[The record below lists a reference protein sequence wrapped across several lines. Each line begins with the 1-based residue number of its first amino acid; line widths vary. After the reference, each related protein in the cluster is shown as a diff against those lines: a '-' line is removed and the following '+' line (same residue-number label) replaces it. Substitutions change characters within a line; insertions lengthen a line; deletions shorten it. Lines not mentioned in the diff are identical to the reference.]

1 MSGEKMIIKEFPPSA
16 EDFCRLRALTKLS
29 PRGYEHV
36 VRALPA
42 SLYGVH
48 IIADDQVIAM
58 GRVVGDGVINFEIV
72 DVAVHPS
79 YQGKGYGKV
88 IMEHIMKYLG
98 KTAAPGAYIT
108 LMADVPELYEKF
120 GFRLSR
126 PCSEGMYMNWN
137 L

>member
-1 MSGEKMIIKEFPPSA
+1 MVGEKMIIKESPPSA
-16 EDFCRLRALTKLS
+16 EDFCRLRMLTKLS
-29 PRGYEHV
+29 PRGYEYV

-48 IIADDQVIAM
+48 IIADGQVIAM

-79 YQGKGYGKV
+79 YQGKGYAKV

-98 KTAAPGAYIT
+98 QTAAPGAYIT
-108 LMADVPELYEKF
+108 LMADAPKFYEKF
-120 GFRLSR
+120 GFKLSR
-126 PCSEGMYMNWN
+126 PRSEGMFLSWT